1 MVVKRRLSRF
11 LAPLFVC
18 LVSCGLSVYFI
29 HHAHSGN
36 RGMETKEA
44 LTEQAALLERELA
57 ALKSERAEW
66 ERRVALFRAEH
77 IDQDLL
83 EERSRTVLGRVH
95 RNDVVIMG
103 EGR

>member
-1 MVVKRRLSRF
+1 MVVKRRLVRF
-11 LAPLFVC
+11 LVPLSLYVC
-18 LVSCGLSVYFI
+18 AGALSAYFI

-44 LTEQAALLERELA
+44 LTEQAAVLEKDLA
-57 ALKSERAEW
+57 ALKAERVEW

-77 IDQDLL
+77 VDQDLL
-83 EERSRTVLGRVH
+83 EERARTVLGRVH
-95 RNDVVIMG
+95 RNDVVVMG

>member
-1 MVVKRRLSRF
+1 MVVKRRLVRF
-11 LAPLFVC
+11 LVPLAFYVAAG
-18 LVSCGLSVYFI
+18 GLSAYFI

-44 LTEQAALLERELA
+44 LTEQAGVLEKELA
-57 ALKSERAEW
+57 TLKAERVEW

-83 EERSRTVLGRVH
+83 EERARTVLGRVH
-95 RNDVVIMG
+95 RNDVVVMG